1 MARKQPVRSPARLQS
16 AQRQLSS
23 QMLAQ
28 AWSGAACPMTIEQDI
43 EALRARIDKVQND
56 CDAWRVAGPE
66 EKYLEAYFMVE
77 ALTLQLDKFMNHLT
91 ADRPL
96 P

>member
-28 AWSGAACPMTIEQDI
+28 AWSGAACPM
-43 EALRARIDKVQND
+43 
-56 CDAWRVAGPE
+56 
-66 EKYLEAYFMVE
+66 
-77 ALTLQLDKFMNHLT
+77 
-91 ADRPL
+91 
-96 P
+96 

>member
-1 MARKQPVRSPARLQS
+1 MARKHPIRSSARLQS
-16 AQRQLSS
+16 AQRKLSS
-23 QMLAQ
+23 QMLVQ
-28 AWSGAACPMTIEQDI
+28 AWSGAATPMTIEQDI
-43 EALRARIDKVQND
+43 EALKARIDKVQND